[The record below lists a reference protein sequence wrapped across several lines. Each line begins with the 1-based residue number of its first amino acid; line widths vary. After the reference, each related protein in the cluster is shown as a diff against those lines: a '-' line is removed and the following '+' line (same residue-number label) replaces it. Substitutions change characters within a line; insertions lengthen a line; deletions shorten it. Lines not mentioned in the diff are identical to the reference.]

1 MQWGFGVQHPDP
13 EARLVLVYPA
23 FVDGVHQNL
32 KMIPQILRHLAQTLL
47 RHLTWISKSL

>member
-32 KMIPQILRHLAQTLL
+32 KMIPQSQTLL